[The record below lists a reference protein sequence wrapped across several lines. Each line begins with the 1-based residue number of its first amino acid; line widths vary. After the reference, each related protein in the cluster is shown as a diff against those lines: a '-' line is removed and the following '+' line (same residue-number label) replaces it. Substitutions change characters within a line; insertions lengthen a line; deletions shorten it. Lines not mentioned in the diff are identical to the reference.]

1 MTAALIT
8 ALVLNAAWCVAPA
21 LLYALHRRAV
31 DALRARARY
40 DLEEARGEAAAALED
55 AERWRGYRE
64 GFAAQGSGQPEESRP
79 YRPGT
84 PARTGWVQ
92 GWDHGDCADR
102 ALDAEPDAER
112 WRGYIEGRVAR
123 EAGQPRA
130 ACPHGWD
137 TPLAEGWEDGWG
149 HGEMVERGARRATA
163 ERERDEARME
173 RDEAVA
179 EADRLRSM
187 HGEAV
192 TRLLAAE
199 RERDEARGVAAGAE
213 RELGEIQPIATGAGA
228 PFVPTIAGQVR
239 ALAHQLYRALAES
252 RRLAEVNERAICD
265 VGRERDEVRRE
276 RDIARSALAES
287 RRLAG
292 VALVEPL
299 GDGYGDEPRH
309 LRFRLL
315 LLGETG
321 VGEAGIV
328 AVRLTPREVRGGI
341 EAERRAAQR
350 EAEVAAEGC
359 AEGAA

>member
-8 ALVLNAAWCVAPA
+8 ALVLNATWCAA
-21 LLYALHRRAV
+21 LGILYVQHRRALE
-31 DALRARARY
+31 ALRARARY
-40 DLEEARGEAAAALED
+40 DLEEARSEAAAALSGDERWRSYLEGFNAQDSGQSADSCPHPPGSD
-55 AERWRGYRE
+55 ARRGWMYGWGHGDCAERVRATEHYVYRWRGYVE
-64 GFAAQGSGQPEESRP
+64 GLEAQEDGQSEHCPHSWDSP
-79 YRPGT
+79 L
-84 PARTGWVQ
+84 ATGWK
-92 GWDHGDCADR
+92 
-102 ALDAEPDAER
+102 
-112 WRGYIEGRVAR
+112 
-123 EAGQPRA
+123 
-130 ACPHGWD
+130 
-137 TPLAEGWEDGWG
+137 EGWE
-149 HGEMVERGARRATA
+149 HGAAVEGAAARVAA

-192 TRLLAAE
+192 TRMLAAE

-213 RELGEIQPIATGAGA
+213 RELGEIQSIVTGAGA

-239 ALAHQLYRALAES
+239 AMAHQLYR
-252 RRLAEVNERAICD
+252 
-265 VGRERDEVRRE
+265 
-276 RDIARSALAES
+276 ALAES

-315 LLGETG
+315 LPAETG
-321 VGEAGIV
+321 AGEAGIV

-350 EAEVAAEGC
+350 EAEVAAG
-359 AEGAA
+359 GAA